1 MLFFEPTAVNDRVLL
16 FQASGFIVYQRNKHD
31 SAVPSPSPMLIKLSV
46 SFFAIILLFFYR
58 IGNVVIIVASVA
70 SWLFWLC
77 AWLHQWHPLIKPIYE
92 IEE

>member
-1 MLFFEPTAVNDRVLL
+1 MSIPGPLVT
-16 FQASGFIVYQRNKHD
+16 GTIVYLIL
-31 SAVPSPSPMLIKLSV
+31 AVALLALNLGAMVTGMLSKDN
-46 SFFAIILLFFYR
+46 AG

>member
-1 MLFFEPTAVNDRVLL
+1 MRLLCAAVANVVL
-16 FQASGFIVYQRNKHD
+16 ANV
-31 SAVPSPSPMLIKLSV
+31 
-46 SFFAIILLFFYR
+46 